1 MTETSALL
9 PTTADPQDISIV
21 SELMYQLKVRDV
33 MTRTL
38 YTTTPANT
46 LRDVQHIM
54 RDRKI
59 SGVPVVENTRLVG
72 IVSLDDI
79 IRALDRGEIEQSVA
93 EKMTRHVFTVEEHVS
108 VVKAI
113 DEMEKTGCGRLP
125 VLNKTGALV
134 GLITHWDVVRTLLE
148 MLQEVAMQAEK
159 RERTLQPT
167 DAQRDAAQNATVL
180 DYTVDKDDF
189 ENAGRAASAVKKYL
203 QSRSVDPAL
212 IRRVAVA
219 MYEAEINIIIH
230 SLGGRMT
237 ARVYPDHIHVSA
249 IDTGPGIADIA
260 LAMKEGWSTATEKVR
275 EMGFGAGMGLANI
288 KRCADRFQIES
299 CLGKHTELSYEV
311 DFTAKPAASVEH

>member
-9 PTTADPQDISIV
+9 PTITDPQDISIV
-21 SELMYQLKVRDV
+21 SELMYQLKVREV

-38 YTTTPANT
+38 YTATPTNT

-54 RDRKI
+54 RDRKV
-59 SGVPVVENTRLVG
+59 SGVPVVEHARLVG

-79 IRALDRGEIEQSVA
+79 IRALDRGEIEKPVA
-93 EKMTRHVFTVEEHVS
+93 EKMTRHVFTVEENVS
-108 VVKAI
+108 VVKVI
-113 DEMEKTGCGRLP
+113 DEMEKKGFGRLP
-125 VLNKTGALV
+125 VLNKAGELV
-134 GLITHWDVVRTLLE
+134 GLITHWDVVRKLLE

-167 DAQRDAAQNATVL
+167 EAQRDAAQNVTVL
-180 DYTVDKDDF
+180 EFVVEKDDF
-189 ENAGRAASAVKKYL
+189 ENAGRASSAVKKYL
-203 QSRSVDPAL
+203 QSRSIDPAV

-219 MYEAEINIIIH
+219 MYEAEINIVIH
-230 SLGGRMT
+230 SRGGRMT

-249 IDTGPGIADIA
+249 TDTGPGIADIT

-288 KRCADRFQIES
+288 KRCADRFQIVS
-299 CLGKHTELSYEV
+299 CLGKHTELNFEV
-311 DFTAKPAASVEH
+311 DFAIKPAAAG

>member
-9 PTTADPQDISIV
+9 PTTTDPQDISIV

-38 YTTTPANT
+38 YTATPTNT

-54 RDRKI
+54 RDRKV
-59 SGVPVVENTRLVG
+59 SGVPVVEAARLVG

-79 IRALDRGEIEQSVA
+79 IRALDCGEIEKPVA
-93 EKMTRHVFTVEEHVS
+93 EKMTRQVFTVEEHVS

-113 DEMEKTGCGRLP
+113 DEMESKGFGRLP
-125 VLNKTGALV
+125 VLNKAGELV
-134 GLITHWDVVRTLLE
+134 GLITHWDVVRKLLE

-159 RERTLQPT
+159 RERSLQPT
-167 DAQRDAAQNATVL
+167 EAQRDAAQNVTVL
-180 DYTVDKDDF
+180 EYTVEKDDF
-189 ENAGRAASAVKKYL
+189 ENAGRASSAVKKYL
-203 QSRSVDPAL
+203 QSRSVDPAI

-230 SLGGRMT
+230 SLGGRMI

-249 IDTGPGIADIA
+249 VDSGPGIADIT
-260 LAMKEGWSTATEKVR
+260 LAMKEGWSTASEKVR

-299 CLGKHTELSYEV
+299 CLGKHTELNYEV
-311 DFTAKPAASVEH
+311 DFATKPAATG